1 MKKITNDRKNMIQE
15 IKKYNNII
23 KENKSL
29 EANVNK
35 DKAIIEQLSKQI
47 EKINKENKKK
57 EDNDDYIISQL
68 KEELEVLTNT
78 NNDIPSNPTVKKKQ
92 MTKYKTSR
100 NLQPKKKITCKDNL
114 IERPKQTTKYK
125 TSVNKKIFNKPK
137 IDPKPITVPK
147 SLLSALV
154 SPKGYESTFK
164 PLFTSSPT
172 SNKQLPLSI
181 SETFDF
187 IIPPKY
193 INSSNYTLINSTKN
207 TDGKIINK
215 YTNNKTEIIFPS
227 GVIKELYEDDSY

>member
-1 MKKITNDRKNMIQE
+1 
-15 IKKYNNII
+15 
-23 KENKSL
+23 
-29 EANVNK
+29 
-35 DKAIIEQLSKQI
+35 
-47 EKINKENKKK
+47 
-57 EDNDDYIISQL
+57 
-68 KEELEVLTNT
+68 
-78 NNDIPSNPTVKKKQ
+78 

-114 IERPKQTTKYK
+114 IERPKQITKYK

-154 SPKGYESTFK
+154 SPKGYKSTFK

-193 INSSNYTLINSTKN
+193 INSSNSTLINSTKN